1 MWGPYHRPDGRSC
14 RARGCFAGHEC
25 TFNFKGHVEVN
36 VRGSPL
42 PTELKQAFLNFIKIP
57 LRAVRS
63 LAPCSY
69 KGWGILTAGFCQVYV
84 FHSPLYDFLQNLGG
98 KGSGEDAINTNL
110 CCSGKKKS
118 KVILKDDNILLA
130 NVTVTYQNK
139 MQGKYTRLFRGR
151 VMK

>member
-1 MWGPYHRPDGRSC
+1 M
-14 RARGCFAGHEC
+14 
-25 TFNFKGHVEVN
+25 
-36 VRGSPL
+36 
-42 PTELKQAFLNFIKIP
+42 
-57 LRAVRS
+57 
-63 LAPCSY
+63 
-69 KGWGILTAGFCQVYV
+69 

-130 NVTVTYQNK
+130 NITVTYQNK
-139 MQGKYTRLFRGR
+139 MQGKYTRLFRGQ